1 MECSEQLER
10 PVPAV
15 VGNDL
20 LDERLASQPAADVGV
35 ESRARALALLGL
47 VKERRC
53 ELGLQLSRA
62 DFACSA
68 IFPNAKGS
76 LTARSASTLRSSSIP
91 ALWQPATNWL

>member
-1 MECSEQLER
+1 MESGEQLER

-20 LDERLASQPAADVGV
+20 LDEGLAGQPAANVGV
-35 ESRARALALLGL
+35 ESRACALTLLGL
-47 VKERRC
+47 VEERRC

-68 IFPNAKGS
+68 ILPNAAGS

>member
-1 MECSEQLER
+1 MEPGEQLER

-20 LDERLASQPAADVGV
+20 LDEGLAGQPAADVGV

-47 VKERRC
+47 VEERRC

-68 IFPNAKGS
+68 ILPNAAGS